1 MRRTLALA
9 LAATGLV
16 VAAWT
21 PAATEAGGPTN
32 TQGDQSTLER
42 LERVARVSFHDET
55 GKVRFVGTV
64 PGRPIAR
71 PLGLSSSATAAQVAR
86 AFFVSYGAVFGIRD
100 QARELRVTATQA
112 GTAGRSAVRFQQLLD
127 DVPVVGGEFVVNL
140 DAARNVLS
148 VSGEALPAAAV
159 AATPRVGS
167 AAAREAAVAAVAKA
181 RRVAPFRL
189 EATQPTLW
197 IYDARILGGP
207 GPERPTLVWRLDV
220 RSTEGLPIDE
230 LVLVDA
236 QLGSVALR
244 IDQIEHAK
252 NRQVCDGAN
261 TAAQYPCTVPVRS
274 EGGAPH
280 LVQDVNDAYDFAG
293 DTYDLFL
300 GLGRDSLDGAGMTLK
315 STVRH
320 CPTPAECPYGNA
332 FWDGEQMVYGQGF
345 AAADDVVGH
354 ELTHGVTEHSARLFY
369 YYQSG
374 AINESLSDVFGE
386 FVDLTNGAGTDTA
399 ATRWQ
404 LGEDIP
410 LFGAIRDMENPTLF
424 GDPDRMT
431 SPRYTADPTEE
442 DAGGVHRNSGVNNK
456 AAFLMTDG
464 GTFNG
469 RTVTALGIPKVSR
482 IYYTALTTMLTSA
495 SDYADLASAL
505 QQACNNLVGSSGITT
520 GDCVEVTD
528 AVAAVEMSTDP
539 PAALAPEAPVCG
551 SGPVPGDLFFDN
563 LENTGSGNW
572 TAQSDW
578 YYPQSGNPYN
588 FDATYA
594 TSGSQNLW
602 GYDRP
607 TTGDYS
613 ISMNS
618 SVAIPAGLTTYLRF
632 NHAYGFEDDAGHAYD
647 GGVLEYSTN
656 NGASWSDLGPLLT
669 DGGYNGTITTSFD
682 NPLKGRNA
690 FVRESNGYK
699 SSRANLS
706 SLAGQSVRIR
716 FRIGTDFI
724 VDDYG
729 WFIDDIRIYTCGPML
744 APTAATQAASNV
756 TTSGATLNGMVDPNG
771 TATSY
776 QFEFGP
782 TAAYGSFAP
791 AGPASV
797 GAGSDPI
804 AVTQTIGGLAA
815 ATTYHYRVVAVR
827 GATRVNGADQ
837 TFTTTSPP
845 PPPVLPPG
853 CTIAGT
859 AGNDVL
865 VGTAGADVI
874 CGLGGSDTI
883 RGLGGSDTLKGAG
896 GNDRLI
902 GGAGADILLG
912 GTRCGY
918 PHRRSSG

>member
-1 MRRTLALA
+1 M
-9 LAATGLV
+9 
-16 VAAWT
+16 
-21 PAATEAGGPTN
+21 
-32 TQGDQSTLER
+32 
-42 LERVARVSFHDET
+42 
-55 GKVRFVGTV
+55 
-64 PGRPIAR
+64 
-71 PLGLSSSATAAQVAR
+71 
-86 AFFVSYGAVFGIRD
+86 
-100 QARELRVTATQA
+100 
-112 GTAGRSAVRFQQLLD
+112 
-127 DVPVVGGEFVVNL
+127 
-140 DAARNVLS
+140 
-148 VSGEALPAAAV
+148 
-159 AATPRVGS
+159 
-167 AAAREAAVAAVAKA
+167 
-181 RRVAPFRL
+181 
-189 EATQPTLW
+189 
-197 IYDARILGGP
+197 
-207 GPERPTLVWRLDV
+207 
-220 RSTEGLPIDE
+220 
-230 LVLVDA
+230 
-236 QLGSVALR
+236 
-244 IDQIEHAK
+244 
-252 NRQVCDGAN
+252 
-261 TAAQYPCTVPVRS
+261 
-274 EGGAPH
+274 
-280 LVQDVNDAYDFAG
+280 
-293 DTYDLFL
+293 
-300 GLGRDSLDGAGMTLK
+300 
-315 STVRH
+315 
-320 CPTPAECPYGNA
+320 
-332 FWDGEQMVYGQGF
+332 
-345 AAADDVVGH
+345 
-354 ELTHGVTEHSARLFY
+354 
-369 YYQSG
+369 
-374 AINESLSDVFGE
+374 
-386 FVDLTNGAGTDTA
+386 
-399 ATRWQ
+399 
-404 LGEDIP
+404 
-410 LFGAIRDMENPTLF
+410 FGAIRDMEDPTLF
-424 GDPDRMT
+424 NDPDRMT
-431 SPRYTADPTEE
+431 SPKYTADPNEQ

-469 RTVTALGIPKVSR
+469 RTVTGLGIPKASR
-482 IYYTALTTMLTSA
+482 IYYAALTTMLTSA

-520 GDCVEVTD
+520 ADCVEVTD

-539 PAALAPEAPVCG
+539 PAARAPEAPVCG
-551 SGPVPGDLFFDN
+551 SGPVPVDLFFDN
-563 LENTGSGNW
+563 LENTGIGNW
-572 TAQSDW
+572 TAQADW
-578 YYPQSGNPYN
+578 YYPQSGNPYD

-594 TSGSQNLW
+594 TSGTQNLW

-607 TTGDYS
+607 TAGAYS

-656 NGASWSDLGPLLT
+656 NGATWNDLGPLLT
-669 DGGYNGTITTSFD
+669 DGGYNGTITTSSN
-682 NPLKGRNA
+682 NPLEGRNA

-724 VDDYG
+724 ADDYG
-729 WFIDDIRIYTCGPML
+729 WFIDDIRIYTCGPTL

-756 TTSGATLNGMVDPNG
+756 TTSGATLNGVVDPNG

-837 TFTTTSPP
+837 TFTTVSPP
-845 PPPVLPPG
+845 PPPPPSPVLPPG

-865 VGTAGADVI
+865 VGTVGADVI

-883 RGLGGSDTLKGAG
+883 RGLGGNDTLKGAG

-902 GGAGADILLG
+902 GGAGADTLVGGAGADTLIGGARADTLLG
-912 GTRCGY
+912 GSGNDTLAGSNGRDILKGQGGADLLLARDGVRDTVNGGLGRDRARLDRGLD
-918 PHRRSSG
+918 RRLSVERLL